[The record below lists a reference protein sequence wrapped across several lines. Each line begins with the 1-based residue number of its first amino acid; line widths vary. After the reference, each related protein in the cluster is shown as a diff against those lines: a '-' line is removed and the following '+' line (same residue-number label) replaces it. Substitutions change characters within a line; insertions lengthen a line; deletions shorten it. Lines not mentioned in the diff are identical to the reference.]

1 MSDDEGNLE
10 VVELS
15 GAVIRS
21 FYKDIPMFVFRANG
35 GEPTMSRAVAF
46 VAVTGCSST
55 RTYAD
60 IVRRNVVGQKR
71 MNIKACVP
79 IRRTDDN

>member
-35 GEPTMSRAVAF
+35 AEPTMSRAVAF
-46 VAVTGCSST
+46 VMLLSLVAARLERMLILLGEMLL
-55 RTYAD
+55 D
-60 IVRRNVVGQKR
+60 RRK
-71 MNIKACVP
+71 
-79 IRRTDDN
+79 